1 MLNPAYK
8 AASLRSVGMPPGH
21 PDVVGLALDVPGG
34 GSAQAVRFQLSV
46 DDAERMALALLN
58 AVSIQRY
65 RVAVRQFHSPMSSGS
80 PNCDGSPHEGHA
92 Q

>member
-8 AASLRSVGMPPGH
+8 PAALRSVGRPPSH
-21 PDVVGLALDVPGG
+21 PDVVGLALDVQGG
-34 GSAQAVRFQLSV
+34 DTAQALRFHLSV
-46 DDAERMALALLN
+46 DEAERTALALLD

-65 RVAVRQFHSPMSSGS
+65 REAVRRFQSPMSSGS

>member
-8 AASLRSVGMPPGH
+8 AVSLRSVGSPPDH

-34 GSAQAVRFQLSV
+34 ESAQALRFHLSV
-46 DDAERMALALLN
+46 DDAQRTALALLD

-65 RVAVRQFHSPMSSGS
+65 REAVRQFHSPKAGQQGEI
-80 PNCDGSPHEGHA
+80 D
-92 Q
+92 

>member
-8 AASLRSVGMPPGH
+8 PASLRSIGMPTGH
-21 PDVVGLALDVPGG
+21 PDVVGLALNVSGG
-34 GSAQAVRFQLSV
+34 EPAQALRFQLTI

-65 RVAVRQFHSPMSSGS
+65 RESVRKFHSPISSGRS
-80 PNCDGSPHEGHA
+80 NCDGSPHEGHA